1 MYICNTEKE
10 IRKRNIKHKHY
21 TTMLH
26 LQYIKN
32 GVRIHTSI
40 FEEDLDSYMKKEKL
54 TSKDIDG
61 NNYLFYEIINPYTK
75 SSEKYFEMDNHL
87 FQIIGV
93 EDNYSGEYLYKIHDL
108 TTNLRFIYKF
118 QELAYSAVRKV
129 TIK

>member
-61 NNYLFYEIINPYTK
+61 NNYLFYEIINPYMKTG
-75 SSEKYFEMDNHL
+75 EKYFEMDNHL
-87 FQIIGV
+87 FQITGV

-108 TTNLRFIYKF
+108 TTNSRFIYKF